1 MKVRVR
7 FEGREREM
15 EVREGTT
22 VEELLER
29 LGYDRESVLVRKGK
43 KLIVEEEELSEGD
56 ELEIIRVVTGG

>member
-22 VEELLER
+22 VEELLE
-29 LGYDRESVLVRKGK
+29 LS
-43 KLIVEEEELSEGD
+43 LIH
-56 ELEIIRVVTGG
+56 I